1 MVKVYG
7 IYGRTAAI
15 VRIPIGHGNKGFLE
29 CEFSRGR
36 LGLGSADRPATYS
49 TGDDIKQSIIE
60 NSSLFGHTI
69 KIVRTYQDAESKK
82 TKTIKASSKASNSLG
97 EVADIN
103 SREEAL
109 LYLKAHGAK
118 AIDLKDD
125 DSIKNFMER
134 IGVDFPNCKF

>member
-60 NSSLFGHTI
+60 SSSLFGHTI
-69 KIVRTYQDAESKK
+69 KIVRTYPDAESKK
-82 TKTIKASSKASNSLG
+82 SAKTSPKPKVSD
-97 EVADIN
+97 VPDITT
-103 SREEAL
+103 RDEAVIF
-109 LYLKAHGAK
+109 LKAQGAK
-118 AIDLKDD
+118 AVDLKDD
-125 DSIKNFMER
+125 DSMKKYMEK
-134 IGVDFPNCKF
+134 IGVVFSNCKF

>member
-60 NSSLFGHTI
+60 GSSLFGHTI
-69 KIVRTYQDAESKK
+69 KIVRTYPDAESKK
-82 TKTIKASSKASNSLG
+82 PVKTSVKVSD
-97 EVADIN
+97 VPDITT
-103 SREEAL
+103 RDEAVIF
-109 LYLKAHGAK
+109 LKAHGAK
-118 AIDLKDD
+118 AVDIKDD
-125 DSIKNFMER
+125 DSMKKYMEK
-134 IGVDFPNCKF
+134 IGVVFSNCKF